1 MFSFTSKKSKENQV
15 KMQQDKVAAMAAKN
29 QAARFV
35 GGEQFFQSFR
45 DIGYSNEGQAICD
58 IADNAIEAGATKIA
72 VLIERGS
79 RNRIE
84 SIAIVDNGTGM
95 SPEWLQ
101 NSISFGGTSREN
113 NPEGLGRYGMGLSSA
128 SIAFSELSEVFSR
141 QNNESYYKTCINLVK
156 GSDGYFDDDYL
167 EKLDY
172 RPPSPEKTELPI
184 WVSKAIAENNMDSDF
199 SGSGTVVV
207 LSHFTPTRR
216 KWSLTQFEKNLARHI
231 GVVYHKFAGDIEIWI
246 NDSKVKFIDPLFLTP
261 GLLGYDL
268 DQTCELVAEKVLL

>member
-15 KMQQDKVAAMAAKN
+15 KMQQDKVASMAAKN

-58 IADNAIEAGATKIA
+58 IADNSIEAGATKIA
-72 VLIERGS
+72 VLIERGP

-184 WVSKAIAENNMDSDF
+184 WVSKPLQKI
-199 SGSGTVVV
+199 T
-207 LSHFTPTRR
+207 
-216 KWSLTQFEKNLARHI
+216 WTQIFQGQAQ
-231 GVVYHKFAGDIEIWI
+231 
-246 NDSKVKFIDPLFLTP
+246 S
-261 GLLGYDL
+261 
-268 DQTCELVAEKVLL
+268 